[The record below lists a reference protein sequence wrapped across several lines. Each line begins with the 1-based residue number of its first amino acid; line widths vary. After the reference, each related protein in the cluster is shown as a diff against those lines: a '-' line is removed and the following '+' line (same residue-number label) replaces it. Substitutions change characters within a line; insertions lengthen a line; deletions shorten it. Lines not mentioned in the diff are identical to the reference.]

1 MVVDHLDVVA
11 VGVEHERALVA
22 RVVLRPLPRAAVVA
36 VPGADRGPWKSAT
49 APAYGAGNAM
59 WMLRAAGRSSR
70 STENDPLS
78 ALNWTRSSVVRP
90 RTNPAYGP
98 IRS

>member
-1 MVVDHLDVVA
+1 VVVDHLDVVA

-22 RVVLRPLPRAAVVA
+22 RVVLRPLPGPPLSRYPAPTAAA
-36 VPGADRGPWKSAT
+36 WKSAT